1 MVINV
6 TLDLFTSRGP
16 LTLPQGMHLQS
27 ELNKVKENFLRPLAW
42 LDGFVTKS
50 MRKLWKYDL

>member
-6 TLDLFTSRGP
+6 TLDLFTSWGP

-50 MRKLWKYDL
+50 MRKVMEI